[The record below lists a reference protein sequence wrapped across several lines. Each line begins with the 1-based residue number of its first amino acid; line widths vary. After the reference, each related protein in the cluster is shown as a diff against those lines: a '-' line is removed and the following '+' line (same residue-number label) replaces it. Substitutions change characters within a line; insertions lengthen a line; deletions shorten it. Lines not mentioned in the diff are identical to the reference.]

1 MSDLIAR
8 LRQRAHL
15 PEFRIC
21 GEAAEALEAA
31 QRERDEVN
39 RRYHDICD
47 AWLRDWHATHSKR
60 PPAGNEA
67 LTTSASGSAADRDHP
82 DGSAFP

>member
-15 PEFRIC
+15 LEFRIC

-39 RRYHDICD
+39 RCYHDICD
-47 AWLRDWHATHSKR
+47 AWLRDWQTTHSKQ
-60 PPAGNEA
+60 PPADNEA
-67 LTTSASGSAADRDHP
+67 LTTSASRSAADRDQP
-82 DGSAFP
+82 DGNAFP

>member
-31 QRERDEVN
+31 QRERDEAR

-47 AWLRDWHATHSKR
+47 AWLRDWQATHSR
-60 PPAGNEA
+60 RQPAGNEA
-67 LTTSASGSAADRDHP
+67 LTVPTSGSAADRDHP